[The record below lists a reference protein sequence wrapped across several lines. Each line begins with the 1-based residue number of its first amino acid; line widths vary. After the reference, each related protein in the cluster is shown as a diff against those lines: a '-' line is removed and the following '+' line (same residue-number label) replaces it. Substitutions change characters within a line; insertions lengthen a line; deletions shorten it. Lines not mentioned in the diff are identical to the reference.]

1 MLPVYHRLGDAKL
14 LLLTVPACATLWAE
28 GGLIGW
34 LAVAVTT
41 AGILLTG
48 DLQWAIFFS
57 ILKHFSASVS
67 WLSGPLLIA
76 VQVFPV
82 PLILLVVGV
91 FYLWVYKR
99 RASGATALEAA
110 KNPEDVR
117 ITIG

>member
-1 MLPVYHRLGDAKL
+1 
-14 LLLTVPACATLWAE
+14 
-28 GGLIGW
+28 
-34 LAVAVTT
+34 
-41 AGILLTG
+41 
-48 DLQWAIFFS
+48 
-57 ILKHFSASVS
+57 
-67 WLSGPLLIA
+67 